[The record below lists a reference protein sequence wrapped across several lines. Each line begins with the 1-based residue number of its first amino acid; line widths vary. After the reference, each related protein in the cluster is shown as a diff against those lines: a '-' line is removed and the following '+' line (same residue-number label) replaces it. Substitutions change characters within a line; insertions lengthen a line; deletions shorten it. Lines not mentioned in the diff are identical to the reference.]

1 MALFFDFKSRSSSC
15 SWMCCAIA
23 AGVRPSTVVFGE
35 WARRRGVRLRCIGR
49 LGQQRA
55 RAFES
60 LDRSHKELRKARL
73 MKLSFISCIVVG
85 TNGAPRLLVK
95 GAGGAALDF
104 TADRACAAKL
114 SKPGPHAFTVVA
126 DAGPRLAFVVV
137 DGALCDGGGVVGK
150 GWTWLPATLAAVV
163 PGGTVTVGATYAGT
177 ILEVRAY
184 ARALATSEVVGQ
196 HRGWLL

>member
-55 RAFES
+55 RLRG

-73 MKLSFISCIVVG
+73 MKLSFISS
-85 TNGAPRLLVK
+85 NLV
-95 GAGGAALDF
+95 
-104 TADRACAAKL
+104 
-114 SKPGPHAFTVVA
+114 HVA
-126 DAGPRLAFVVV
+126 D
-137 DGALCDGGGVVGK
+137 DGF
-150 GWTWLPATLAAVV
+150 
-163 PGGTVTVGATYAGT
+163 
-177 ILEVRAY
+177 
-184 ARALATSEVVGQ
+184 
-196 HRGWLL
+196 